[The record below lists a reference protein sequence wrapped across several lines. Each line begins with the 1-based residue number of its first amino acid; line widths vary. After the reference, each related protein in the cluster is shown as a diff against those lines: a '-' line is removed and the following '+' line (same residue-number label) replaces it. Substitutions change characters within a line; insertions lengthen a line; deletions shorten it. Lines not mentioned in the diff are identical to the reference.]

1 MKFIIL
7 SAFSFILLVQSC
19 LVQDYCNDRFFDF
32 LHTEDVNI
40 KILKCTEGK
49 ALYPKIIKVASVNG
63 NPTQINNFISKNGF
77 YQTKNYEGRL
87 GYDIYKPYS
96 ESIKKM
102 TSNIFMTTIAWVY
115 ICYTPIII
123 FL

>member
-32 LHTEDVNI
+32 LHTEDDNI

-63 NPTQINNFISKNGF
+63 NPTQINIFISKNGID
-77 YQTKNYEGRL
+77 QTKTSDGRL
-87 GYDIYKPYS
+87 GYDIYKRYS
-96 ESIKKM
+96 ESVKKDDHKH
-102 TSNIFMTTIAWVY
+102 Y
-115 ICYTPIII
+115 
-123 FL
+123 